1 MFNVKAGIVIMNWG
15 YASKNLRKKLLKK
28 TVTIAICFTIRMSI
42 LFLGTHQIDALAPF
56 AIVTLNVNQEFAIL
70 KNKNV
75 FLL

>member
-1 MFNVKAGIVIMNWG
+1 MFNVKAGIVIMIWG